1 MPPRWIIEP
10 VDILEYRALRLTPC
24 FPACAPDQLR
34 LDGFEERLNHGVV
47 IAIAFAAHGNL
58 EAVLCQMFL
67 IIV

>member
-1 MPPRWIIEP
+1 MPPPWVIEP
-10 VDILEYRALRLTPC
+10 VDILEYRALRLASG
-24 FPACAPDQLR
+24 FPARAPDQLR